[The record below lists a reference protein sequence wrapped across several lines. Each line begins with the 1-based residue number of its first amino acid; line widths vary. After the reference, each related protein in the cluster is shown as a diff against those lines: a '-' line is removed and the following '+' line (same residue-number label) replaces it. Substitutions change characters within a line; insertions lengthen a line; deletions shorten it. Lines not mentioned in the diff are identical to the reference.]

1 MRRLEKGLF
10 IATLLMISGIPL
22 AAQKLPV
29 DPNAIRNQ
37 LNQATAPGG
46 APAPVK
52 TQTAVKTP
60 APQPAVKP
68 AAKAGAKPAP
78 VTTAGKTPAKGTPDA
93 KAAAKG
99 APDAKASAKA
109 APDAKAATLTASASH
124 RDPFDPLLGKTK
136 DSGPAA
142 ENLPPGKAG
151 LQITTLRVDGVIRS
165 GGGMIAVVSNPQQRV
180 YFVHQGDQLYDGQ
193 VGSITMEAVSFHQN
207 GKDPFGT
214 PIERDITKQL
224 YPTPGEQP

>member
-1 MRRLEKGLF
+1 MRTLEKSLF

-22 AAQKLPV
+22 AAQKVPV

-37 LNQATAPGG
+37 LNQATASVGTS
-46 APAPVK
+46 APASTP
-52 TQTAVKTP
+52 TAAKRP
-60 APQPAVKP
+60 ALKP
-68 AAKAGAKPAP
+68 AGKPAAKPAP
-78 VTTAGKTPAKGTPDA
+78 VTAAGKIPARGTPQA
-93 KAAAKG
+93 KALAKG
-99 APDAKASAKA
+99 APDGKTSAKA
-109 APDAKAATLTASASH
+109 KPDAAPGAPSGTLAASASR
-124 RDPFDPLLGKTK
+124 RDPFDPLLGKNRDT
-136 DSGPAA
+136 GPAA

-165 GGGMIAVVSNPQQRV
+165 GASMIAVVSNPQQRV
-180 YFVHQGDQLYDGQ
+180 YFIHQGDQLYDGQ
-193 VGSITMEAVSFHQN
+193 VAGITMEAVSFHQN